1 MKSRRARKN
10 VRRSRM
16 RRGRREEGAVMLV
29 VLLILMLATASSAI
43 SMGTVQSELRASGD
57 DRIALQAHYL
67 AETAIMTTL
76 TWIDVLGQ
84 SGQWFDVWNTWAI
97 GGARPEMVT
106 SYGEPQ
112 FPAGMTGQAS
122 RTTMVQQRL
131 LITDAT
137 QNEIAP
143 VDSGDILTFGSF
155 GPNQAYGQVGDGYI
169 VDITDC
175 QVAGSSAVPGAP
187 VGGGPGSLRVMRFS
201 CVLTARARMA
211 LAEDRVADE
220 AALAALDATERTRRW
235 TVQAQTY
242 RQLAF
247 VRSHDA
253 RATILTPE
261 MLVAAE

>member
-1 MKSRRARKN
+1 
-10 VRRSRM
+10 
-16 RRGRREEGAVMLV
+16 MLV

-84 SGQWFDVWNTWAI
+84 SGQWFDVWNAWAI
-97 GGARPEMVT
+97 GGARPEMGT
-106 SYGEPQ
+106 AYGEPE
-112 FPAGMTGQAS
+112 FPAGMMGQAS

-131 LITDAT
+131 LIVNGG

-143 VDSGDILTFGSF
+143 VDHGDVLPFGSF
-155 GPNQAYGQVGDGYI
+155 GPNQAYGEVADGYV

-175 QVAGSSAVPGAP
+175 QVAGSSAMAGAP

-211 LAEDRVADE
+211 LGEDRVADQAE
-220 AALAALDATERTRRW
+220 LEALDANLRTRQW
-235 TVQAQTY
+235 TVQDQTY

-247 VRSHDA
+247 IRSHDA